1 MGRAAPALLAIAA
14 IAIAGPLATAIGFG
28 TSGLGF
34 LVAKTVIAMGVVA
47 LGSNLLGLNRAAGG
61 DSVKSSPI
69 LANEASNIA
78 AIPVVYGRRR
88 VGGKRIYMNVSD
100 NNQKLHI
107 VMAVAEG
114 QIGRFRKIYFNDEL
128 VIDMTGGGIDPK
140 DDTFIPLQA
149 LTSGASTTMAST
161 GISNDV
167 VSGSDA
173 RICQK
178 YRTYVRFEYRLGTTT
193 QEYFKYLGDKFAEW
207 ASTAQG
213 KGIALVY
220 FELTFNRDVFTQIP
234 NITFEINGR
243 VVNTVRSDLA
253 ANTSLSFVSATTS
266 GSVTSLTVGTG
277 AKTLTLPTDYNY
289 GYAAGDAVILISAP
303 NYMIGTV
310 TSYNSTTGQMV
321 ANITSTFGSGTSSG
335 WLASNYTSWGL
346 NAADVLYDYL
356 THPIYGKNLSASE
369 IDLTSFKEAGE
380 YCNDY
385 VREAFG
391 ATPEVFARYYLNGHL
406 NPEDTVYDNVKKIL
420 AGFNGFLVY
429 SNGLYYLKM
438 NRPRYGSQTTN
449 SNLYL
454 FDESNM
460 IGRYDLQLGTKQNR
474 FNQVKA
480 VHFDQN
486 QLYNQNIVYYKNS
499 TYVTQ
504 DNNQVLEREIE
515 MPMVTDP
522 RNVNYLS
529 RLILNQSRYGMVINF
544 TAPYSALQVEIA
556 DIIRITNDN
565 LGFVE
570 KLFRVLSIGLNVD
583 GTIQITAM
591 EYDDSLYTTGTL
603 PELILPGT
611 IIAEA
616 GSSLYNAVVAPP
628 TNLTATA
635 SNTTQADGTIIST
648 IVASW
653 TASASAAYYEVK
665 IVGPVTQIYTT
676 SGTSITIGPVANGT
690 YVVSVTAINA
700 FGNRST
706 EVF

>member
-114 QIGRFRKIYFNDEL
+114 EIGRFRKIYFNDEL
-128 VIDMTGGGIDPK
+128 VIDMVGGSADPSGGN
-140 DDTFIPLQA
+140 IALQPS
-149 LTSGASTTMAST
+149 TSGTITTTAA
-161 GISNDV
+161 GISTDLV
-167 VSGSDA
+167 DIGDA
-173 RICQK
+173 RICSK
-178 YRTYVRFEYRLGTTT
+178 YRNYLRFEYRLGTTT
-193 QEYFKYLGDKFAEW
+193 QEHFGYLTTKFAEW
-207 ASTAQG
+207 TSAAQG

-220 FELTFNRDVFTQIP
+220 FELTFNRDVYTQIP

-243 VVNTVRSDLA
+243 RVRTVRSDLA
-253 ANTSLSFVSATTS
+253 STTSLSLLGSITTPS
-266 GSVTSLTVGTG
+266 TTSLTVATGTQ
-277 AKTLTLPTDYNY
+277 TLTLPTDYNY
-289 GYAAGDAVILISAP
+289 GYAAGDAVQILKAP
-303 NYMIGTV
+303 NYMTGTV
-310 TSYNSTTGQMV
+310 TSYNSTTGQLV
-321 ANITSTFGSGTSSG
+321 ANITSKFGTGTYTD
-335 WLASNYTSWGL
+335 WNVFNYTSWGL
-346 NAADVLYDYL
+346 NAADVLHDYL
-356 THPIYGKNLSASE
+356 TNTVYGKGLADSE
-369 IDLTSFKEAGE
+369 IDLPSFKEAGE
-380 YCNDY
+380 YCAEY
-385 VREAFG
+385 VRENFG
-391 ATPEVFARYYLNGHL
+391 ATSEIFTRYYLNGHL

-486 QLYNQNIVYYKNS
+486 QLYNQNLVYYKNS

-504 DNNQVLEREIE
+504 DNNQVLEREVE